1 MKDLESEEKIAIDIA
16 KLERNLKQVEDIK
29 FEGKEK
35 EVFDRAIDYWNDSKY
50 YLEKKDTRTAFGC
63 IEYSHGLLDALRMI
77 ILMLGALIAAIFHS
91 NIIFTYF
98 IYILVILSYFT
109 VGQRIFHVWKEL
121 NGPKKYRQKRLR

>member
-1 MKDLESEEKIAIDIA
+1 MFGVYEMKDLESEEKIAIDIA

-29 FEGKEK
+29 FKGKEK

-77 ILMLGALIAAIFHS
+77 HGLI
-91 NIIFTYF
+91 
-98 IYILVILSYFT
+98 
-109 VGQRIFHVWKEL
+109 
-121 NGPKKYRQKRLR
+121 